1 MGAIWN
7 RINNFNINNSAK
19 NKLFIS
25 LVSVLYGIAGGLIWL
40 TVGKVFLPEIY
51 WGLCFIGY
59 PVVLGGV
66 FGGNSLITAPLAAT
80 SSRILRLFSRYG

>member
-7 RINNFNINNSAK
+7 RINNFNINDTAK
-19 NKLFIS
+19 NKLFIA

-59 PVVLGGV
+59 PVVLGGI
-66 FGGNSLITAPLAAT
+66 FGG
-80 SSRILRLFSRYG
+80 ILYLYNHEFNKKEEKE